1 MPNTFV
7 SEDEF
12 WTFLYEYSVQ
22 NLIID
27 TNRLPFCVPIF
38 ANVINNEYSFF
49 PTIINSN
56 ILNSMV
62 GNWNYHKNEKLDSA
76 IQESSNALQEINSF
90 ARLDM
95 LSNQIKILYA
105 REREAQKSFVGD
117 ISFTDQFFAPLIL
130 ALPYTNIDIRKTYFQ
145 QAIKNGGTQSCYVR
159 FSESKQVK

>member
-1 MPNTFV
+1 
-7 SEDEF
+7 
-12 WTFLYEYSVQ
+12 
-22 NLIID
+22 
-27 TNRLPFCVPIF
+27 
-38 ANVINNEYSFF
+38 
-49 PTIINSN
+49 
-56 ILNSMV
+56 MV

-130 ALPYTNIDIRKTYFQ
+130 ALPYTNIDIRKTYIQ
-145 QAIKNGGTQSCYVR
+145 QAIKNGGNKSIAKDIEFVLSQEYTHNYCFATD
-159 FSESKQVK
+159 FSSSKLKNPIVIGGVI